1 MDVRFE
7 EKFVSA
13 LSEPISWGESEWVEN
28 AFMIITELIEYIHE
42 KSKIWYTVVA
52 QFHYPVCLKTFLK
65 VYHFYLKKSN

>member
-7 EKFVSA
+7 EKLVSA

-42 KSKIWYTVVA
+42 KSKI
-52 QFHYPVCLKTFLK
+52 
-65 VYHFYLKKSN
+65 